1 MTIFSQ
7 KPLEVPAS
15 LTLSRTSNT
24 LVREKY
30 ASKKKIITDDGLLKV
45 TEELLRKMNKKQTT

>member
-15 LTLSRTSNT
+15 LTLFRNSASNT
-24 LVREKY
+24 LIREKY
-30 ASKKKIITDDGLLKV
+30 ASKEKLI
-45 TEELLRKMNKKQTT
+45 NF

>member
-45 TEELLRKMNKKQTT
+45 TEELLRKMNKKQTA

>member
-1 MTIFSQ
+1 MTILSQ

-45 TEELLRKMNKKQTT
+45 TEELLRKMNKKQTA

>member
-24 LVREKY
+24 PVREKY

-45 TEELLRKMNKKQTT
+45 TEELLRKMNKKQTA